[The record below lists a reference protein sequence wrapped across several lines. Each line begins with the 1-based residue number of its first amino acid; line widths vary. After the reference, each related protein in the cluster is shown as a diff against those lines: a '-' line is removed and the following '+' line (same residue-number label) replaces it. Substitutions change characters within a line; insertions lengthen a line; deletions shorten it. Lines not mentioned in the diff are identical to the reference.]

1 MDGWRR
7 GGLEV
12 NRVNMGTLH
21 RFTIQPGADV
31 SLKAGNE
38 IILRPG
44 FHAAGGDFEAKIEP
58 CNSNPVVMS
67 FIPQQEEE
75 KKEEE
80 DKTNIKDRIIDPAR
94 FSIFP
99 NPTKSEFSVSY
110 TLDKNDFVKLELYTI
125 NGSKLKTL
133 LNVNNQTAGNYYFN
147 FSVSELSAGIYILVF
162 TSSSKKYT
170 YKLIKN

>member
-1 MDGWRR
+1 MDRWRR

-12 NRVNMGTLH
+12 NRVNMGILH
-21 RFTIQPGADV
+21 LFEIQ
-31 SLKAGNE
+31 
-38 IILRPG
+38 PG

-67 FIPQQEEE
+67 LIPQQEDENEE
-75 KKEEE
+75 NKTSIKE
-80 DKTNIKDRIIDPAR
+80 DSIDPAR

-99 NPTKSEFSVSY
+99 NPAKSEFSVSY
-110 TLDKNDFVKLELYTI
+110 TLDKNDFVKLELYTV

-133 LNVNNQTAGNYYFN
+133 LNINNQTAGNYYFN
-147 FSVSELSAGIYILVF
+147 FSVSELSKGIYILVF
-162 TSSSKKYT
+162 TSSAKKYT